1 MKLAYTIVLGAALM
15 IRPAFAALTEE
26 SAAMSPLPAE
36 KIAGQVRYVT
46 GGVSHEEAEAFRHAQ
61 RDYSLALEFGN
72 QTKPRAEFTA
82 DVNVLIRDARG
93 NTVLDTVSDG
103 PFLLAR
109 LPAGRYSIRAT
120 QNGRTLDRVATVAGG
135 KSTHVAFLWPTD

>member
-15 IRPAFAALTEE
+15 IRPAFAVPAQEGPM
-26 SAAMSPLPAE
+26 APLPAE
-36 KIAGQVRYVT
+36 KIAGQVQYVT
-46 GGVSHEEAEAFRHAQ
+46 GGVGHEEAEAFRHAQ

-72 QTKPRAEFTA
+72 QAKPRAQFTA
-82 DVNVLIRDARG
+82 GVNVLIRDARG
-93 NTVLDTVSDG
+93 DTVLDAVSDG

-109 LPAGRYSIRAT
+109 LPAGRYTIRAT

-135 KSTHVAFLWPTD
+135 KSTHVAFLWPDE

>member
-15 IRPAFAALTEE
+15 IRPAFAVLTQEGPM
-26 SAAMSPLPAE
+26 AQLPAE
-36 KIAGQVRYVT
+36 KIAGQVHYVT
-46 GGVSHEEAEAFRHAQ
+46 GGVGQEEAEAFRQAQ

-72 QTKPRAEFTA
+72 QTKPRAQFTA

-93 NTVLDTVSDG
+93 NTVLDAVSDG

-109 LPAGRYSIRAT
+109 LPAGRYTIRAT

-135 KSTHVAFLWPTD
+135 KSTHVAFLWQDE

>member
-15 IRPAFAALTEE
+15 IRPAFAALTDE
-26 SAAMSPLPAE
+26 SRVTPLPAE

-46 GGVSHEEAEAFRHAQ
+46 GGVGHEEAEAFRHAQ
-61 RDYSLALEFGN
+61 RDYSLVLEFGH
-72 QTKPRAEFTA
+72 QTAPRAQFAA
-82 DVNVLIRDARG
+82 DVSVLIRDARG

-109 LPAGRYSIRAT
+109 LPAGRYTIRAT
-120 QNGRTLDRVATVAGG
+120 QNGKTFDRAATVATG
-135 KSTHVAFLWPTD
+135 KSTHLAFLWPAE